1 MAYTSNTFAMD
12 PTSVSYTGKAIA
24 DDAMNDLSYS
34 KPLVPAVMGDE
45 NSMPTMFTYALT
57 TFYQN
62 LDSALSKLFNQRYE
76 IGQALRKAASK
87 TELDELKNV
96 NMFIK
101 KGGS

>member
-1 MAYTSNTFAMD
+1 MAYMSDTFTMN
-12 PTSVSYTGKAIA
+12 PESVNYTGKVIA

-34 KPLVPAVMGDE
+34 KPLVYTVIDDE
-45 NSMPTMFTYALT
+45 DSMPTMVTYALT

-62 LDSALSKLFNQRYE
+62 LDSALSNLFNQRYE
-76 IGQALRKAASK
+76 IGQALQKAASQ
-87 TELDELKNV
+87 TELADLANV